1 VLHLG
6 VKRLFVARF
15 PVDMRK
21 SFNTLSDLVQ
31 FTLKEDPMSGDA
43 YVFIGKSRN
52 RLKVLL
58 WEDSGFWVC
67 AKRLE
72 EGTFDTR
79 FWHKDDCDEVD
90 KIVSSITI
98 SQAQWAMLLEGII
111 PIKIKRKKRFSR
123 QVNNR

>member
-1 VLHLG
+1 MLHLG

-21 SFNTLSDLVQ
+21 SFNTLSDIVQ
-31 FTLKEDPMSGDA
+31 FTFKEDPMSGDA
-43 YVFIGKSRN
+43 YVFIGKTRN

-72 EGTFDTR
+72 AGTFDTR
-79 FWHKDDCDEVD
+79 FWHNDETDAAD
-90 KIVSSITI
+90 KIISSITI
-98 SQAQWAMLLEGII
+98 SQAQWSMLLEGII
-111 PIKIKRKKRFSR
+111 PLKVKYKKRYIR
-123 QVNNR
+123 R

>member
-1 VLHLG
+1 MLHLG

-43 YVFIGKSRN
+43 YVFIGKRRN

-111 PIKIKRKKRFSR
+111 PIKIKRKKRYSR

>member
-1 VLHLG
+1 MLHLG

-43 YVFIGKSRN
+43 YVFIGKRRN